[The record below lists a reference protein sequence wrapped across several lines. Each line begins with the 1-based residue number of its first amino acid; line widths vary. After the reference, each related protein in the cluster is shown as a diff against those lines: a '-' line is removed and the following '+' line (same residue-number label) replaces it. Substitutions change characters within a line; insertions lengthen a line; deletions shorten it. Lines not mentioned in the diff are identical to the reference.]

1 MTTSLVSSD
10 ESILGKFREEYET
23 LRLSETN
30 RSSKKKSKGLLMSQV
45 LNIPSLSKFRDFLHK
60 ANLWDF
66 VDRPSLTRITLIA
79 PLNEAFE
86 AMESL
91 IPQDLSNENR
101 ADLIRA
107 LARAHIVAAPSLF
120 RTPNESSARVLPKSD
135 SYGRR
140 MVDFNYDLNGR
151 EVEVDLLE
159 VFSGDLPLRTR
170 MVNRIN
176 GVRPIAPDVK
186 GISTGNGSIFV
197 VPRLLMGS
205 TFLEQKYTYILK
217 SARKSAECT
226 L

>member
-1 MTTSLVSSD
+1 
-10 ESILGKFREEYET
+10 
-23 LRLSETN
+23 
-30 RSSKKKSKGLLMSQV
+30 
-45 LNIPSLSKFRDFLHK
+45 
-60 ANLWDF
+60 
-66 VDRPSLTRITLIA
+66 
-79 PLNEAFE
+79 
-86 AMESL
+86 
-91 IPQDLSNENR
+91 
-101 ADLIRA
+101 
-107 LARAHIVAAPSLF
+107 LF

-226 L
+226 LWEIIANAGCTKFLALAERAGVRELLMKPAEPPTNFLNLLLPVNEAFSRIDESRLENDLYAEHLVKQHIFTGGRFIATEGHYNRDLTGNGYPQFLGELPHAGEGFWDGWFLYG